1 MKVKIFLISIYILII
16 TVVQSTILDYI
27 RVFGVKPN
35 LLVVFIICF
44 SLIHGDMAE
53 GAAVGFFSGL
63 AQDMVTGKVL
73 GLYSLLG
80 MFLGLVLSSV
90 NRRLYRDNVIVIIF
104 FTFIASAI
112 YESVLML
119 YVYLKQPFN
128 LVEALRYGILPVTI
142 YNCAVSILFYVLVS
156 KLNKRLENYNKTSR
170 KY

>member
-1 MKVKIFLISIYILII
+1 MKAKIFFITVYILII
-16 TVVQSTILDYI
+16 TVVQSTVLDYF

-44 SLIHGDMAE
+44 SLIRGDMTE
-53 GAAVGFFSGL
+53 GAAVGFFAGL

-104 FTFIASAI
+104 FTLIASAI

-119 YVYLKQPFN
+119 YVYVKQPFN
-128 LVEALRYGILPVTI
+128 LLEALRYRILPVTI
-142 YNCAVSILFYVLVS
+142 YNSVVSILFYVLSS
-156 KLNKRLENYNKTSR
+156 KLNKRFESYNKTSR